1 MPSPARLVVMCSGS
15 GTNLQ
20 AIINAISTSAIPH
33 AQIVKVF
40 VNRKTAY
47 AVTRAAAAGIPS
59 TYFNMVKDGFHAAG
73 EKDDAKLRDA
83 RAKYDAALA
92 QLVLAEKPDL
102 VVLAGWMQ
110 VFTPQFLNPV
120 GAAGVPVINLHPALP
135 GKYDGANAIG
145 RAYNDFQEGKLENG
159 RTGCMI
165 HYVIA
170 EVDRGDPIMV
180 EEVAC
185 IPGESLQD
193 LEQRMHQAEH
203 ELIVRATAKVVAEI
217 VAKKESR

>member
-1 MPSPARLVVMCSGS
+1 MARLVVMCSGS

-20 AIINAISTSAIPH
+20 AIIDAITAGTLPY

-40 VNRKTAY
+40 VNRKNAY
-47 AVTRAAAAGIPS
+47 AAKRAADAGIP
-59 TYFNMVKDGFHAAG
+59 TDYFNMVKDGFHAAG
-73 EKDDAKLRDA
+73 EKNEEKLKEA
-83 RAKYDAALA
+83 RSKYDAALA
-92 QLVLAEKPDL
+92 QRVIAEKPDL

-110 VFTPQFLNPV
+110 VFTPSFLNPV

-145 RAYNDFQEGKLENG
+145 RAYDDFQAGKLENG

-170 EVDRGDPIMV
+170 KVDRGDPILIQ
-180 EEVAC
+180 EVPCVA
-185 IPGESLQD
+185 GESLHD
-193 LEQRMHQAEH
+193 LEERMHKAEH
-203 ELIVRATAKVVAEI
+203 GLIVKATAKVVAEI
-217 VAKKESR
+217 EEKATR